1 MYQTPTHFLESDIDA
16 KCPVDRFPPPAF
28 SDCDPRNVFEDWRT
42 RIEELMV
49 ESQDLLREARLISET
64 LWNRIEQREG
74 DREHGIRKQ

>member
-1 MYQTPTHFLESDIDA
+1 
-16 KCPVDRFPPPAF
+16 
-28 SDCDPRNVFEDWRT
+28 
-42 RIEELMV
+42 MV